1 MSRLPHLAAQAE
13 QRRRAQTVESAN
25 GHRGNDS
32 AVRDAFLGIGIRLG
46 IVLGLAY
53 GIQAAIPWIA
63 G

>member
-13 QRRRAQTVESAN
+13 QRRRGQ
-25 GHRGNDS
+25 GNIENRHDNDG
-32 AVRDAFLGIGIRLG
+32 AVRDAFLGIGVRLG

>member
-13 QRRRAQTVESAN
+13 LRRRTQTAEHSESR
-25 GHRGNDS
+25 RGSDT

-53 GIQAAIPWIA
+53 GIQAAIPLIA

>member
-1 MSRLPHLAAQAE
+1 MSRLPHLAARADLN
-13 QRRRAQTVESAN
+13 RRAHGNENVQN
-25 GHRGNDS
+25 RRNDS

-53 GIQAAIPWIA
+53 GIQTVIPWIA

>member
-13 QRRRAQTVESAN
+13 LCRRARTAKHVEN
-25 GHRGNDS
+25 DRGSDT

-46 IVLGLAY
+46 IVLALAY

>member
-13 QRRRAQTVESAN
+13 PRRRAQAN
-25 GHRGNDS
+25 ENFENRRDNNS

-53 GIQAAIPWIA
+53 GIQAAISWIA